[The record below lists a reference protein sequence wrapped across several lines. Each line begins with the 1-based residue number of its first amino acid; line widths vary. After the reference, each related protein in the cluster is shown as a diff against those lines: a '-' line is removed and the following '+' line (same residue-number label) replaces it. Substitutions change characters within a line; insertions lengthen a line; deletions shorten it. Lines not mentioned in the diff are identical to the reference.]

1 MEWASAPRLNPFVP
15 LQVCHTDTMSG
26 LYYTTTVH
34 GPSWKQSALVYL
46 YTALKSVNLL
56 QDQNPR
62 FSPSTAFFFWRL
74 WKLLEWLRRPDKS
87 LLVVAAFCV
96 RNWGKDAVTAG
107 ISPNSPLYGIKTYTQ
122 GIGVGNKNCIR
133 ENVVNLCVPR
143 KDNFR
148 INFVWFAL
156 AQIRKQTFL

>member
-74 WKLLEWLRRPDKS
+74 WKLLEWLRRPDKR

-96 RNWGKDAVTAG
+96 RERCCNSRNQPKFPVVWDQNLHSGDWSWQQKLHSRKCCKFVCSAKRPLSYKFCLVCFSTNTKTN
-107 ISPNSPLYGIKTYTQ
+107 IS
-122 GIGVGNKNCIR
+122 V
-133 ENVVNLCVPR
+133 
-143 KDNFR
+143 DH
-148 INFVWFAL
+148 
-156 AQIRKQTFL
+156 